1 MSDKRSKTIAEYAIR
16 KWLENEGFQME
27 YFRLKVIGN
36 RALLMDMRG
45 DKLILAYDSDTHSV
59 YVKGA
64 EDYESVF

>member
-1 MSDKRSKTIAEYAIR
+1 MDKRSKTIAEYAIR

-36 RALLMDMRG
+36 LGIVIDSRG
-45 DKLILAYDSDTHSV
+45 DKLILTYDSDTHSV

-64 EDYESVF
+64 EDYEFVF

>member
-1 MSDKRSKTIAEYAIR
+1 MSDKKSKTIAEYAIR

-36 RALLMDMRG
+36 LGIVIDSRG
-45 DKLILAYDSDTHSV
+45 DKLILTYDSDTHSV

-64 EDYESVF
+64 EDYEFVF

>member
-36 RALLMDMRG
+36 LGIVIDSRG
-45 DKLILAYDSDTHSV
+45 DKLILCYDPETHAV
-59 YVKGA
+59 YAKGGH
-64 EDYESVF
+64 DYEIF

>member
-1 MSDKRSKTIAEYAIR
+1 MSDKKSKTIAEYAIR

-27 YFRLKVIGN
+27 CFRLKVIGN

-45 DKLILAYDSDTHSV
+45 DKLILNYDPDTHSV

-64 EDYESVF
+64 EDYEFVF

>member
-1 MSDKRSKTIAEYAIR
+1 MDKRSKTIAEYAIR

-36 RALLMDMRG
+36 LGIAIDSRG
-45 DKLILAYDSDTHSV
+45 DKLILTYDSDTHSV

-64 EDYESVF
+64 EDYEFVF